1 MAILDLSLVTKV
13 LRRVVLE
20 TVKESPAWKPRPDPT
35 ISPLPPDKLKAES
48 LGIYLYHVIE
58 DAQFKNQPPVSSS
71 ADPVPVSYTPMALNL
86 HYLISTDGVVEDD
99 TKMYD
104 AQLLL
109 GLVVKAL
116 HDYPLIND
124 DTEINGINIFE
135 EIGINKTNTRLRLH
149 MQPITYNE
157 AVSYWTAGQSPLRLS
172 AYYEVQVILLE
183 PEEPPSRSGRVLDY
197 GVFSFVT
204 GAPRLHTSKNIL
216 NVTIPESGITQDIE
230 LRSAEVPIGSGIEFL
245 GVNLSSDDTRLV
257 INNSRWSEPMTAD
270 LSWGAIAIDERALA
284 TIQEQIDGEDIIP
297 GIYTAKVLTRESRIM
312 PDGSTRWFNQSSNET
327 PFTIT
332 PRMNDE
338 VVTPNPSGLV
348 TIQGYIFEHTEIEE
362 EDIQVFLGT
371 ELLPEGTTGSLNPGE
386 YAVIDAT
393 HIELQLPTG
402 LAVGYIPFR
411 LIIHGAESPPI
422 WVNIT

>member
-1 MAILDLSLVTKV
+1 MAILDVSLITKV

-48 LGIYLYHVIE
+48 LGIYLYHAVE

-71 ADPVPVSYTPMALNL
+71 TDPVPVSYTPMALNL
-86 HYLISTDGVVEDD
+86 HYLVTTDGVVDD
-99 TKMYD
+99 DDKMYD

-109 GLVVKAL
+109 GLTIKTL

-124 DTEINGINIFE
+124 ETEINGINIFE
-135 EIGINKTNTRLRLH
+135 AIGIDKTDTRLRLH
-149 MQPITYNE
+149 MQPTPHNE

-172 AYYEVQVILLE
+172 AYYEVQVVLLE
-183 PEEPPSRSGRVLDY
+183 PVEPPSRSGRVLDY
-197 GVFSFVT
+197 GVYSFVT
-204 GAPRLHTSKNIL
+204 GAPRLNTSKNIL
-216 NVTIPESGITQDIE
+216 SVTIPDSGVTQNIE
-230 LRSAEVPIGSGIEFL
+230 LRPAEIPIGSGLEFL
-245 GVNLSSDDTRLV
+245 GVNLSSDDTRLI

-270 LSWGAIAIDERALA
+270 MGWGVIATDDRALA
-284 TIQEQIDGEDIIP
+284 TVQEQINGVDIIP
-297 GIYTAKVLTRESRIM
+297 GIYTAKIQTRESRGM
-312 PDGSTRWFNQSSNET
+312 ADGSTRWFSQSSNET

-338 VVTPNPSGLV
+338 VVIPNPSGLV
-348 TIQGYIFEHTEIEE
+348 TIQGYIFEHSEIEE

-371 ELLPEGTTGSLNPGE
+371 AQIPDGTAGSLNPGE

-393 HIELQLPTG
+393 HIELQLPTDVA
-402 LAVGYIPFR
+402 LGYIPFR
-411 LIIHGAESPPI
+411 LIIHGAESPPT